1 MRLTV
6 RKYTHK
12 FADLW
17 EQFVQQ
23 SNNGTIFHTR
33 RFLNY
38 HPPGRFLDHSLIFL
52 DGNRTIGLLP
62 AVLLTVDSENTLVS
76 HRGASYGGFVYNENL
91 SISQAFELLEALEK
105 YARENQIQRIEMTL
119 PPVIYHQRP
128 SHYIDFALYKSGY
141 SYKKREIS
149 SVIPVDFDENS
160 ILEQF
165 KPESR
170 TAYRRA
176 RKQGVEISET
186 DDFSEFYKILEKNLE
201 LRHNVRPTHTLEEL
215 IRLKSFFP
223 DRIRQWNARI
233 KGRLAAG
240 VTNFLANDRVLLA
253 FYISHDHS
261 FQKYRPLNLMFYEII
276 HWCITH
282 RIKFLDFGIFTV
294 NEDPN
299 WGLAKFKESF
309 GARGIFR
316 DTFIK
321 RI

>member
-6 RKYTHK
+6 QKYTEE
-12 FADLW
+12 FIDSW
-17 EQFVQQ
+17 EQFVQN

-33 RFLNY
+33 QFLGY
-38 HPPGRFLDHSLIFL
+38 HPPDRFRDHSLIFL
-52 DGNRTIGLLP
+52 DGNRITGLFP
-62 AVLLTVDSENTLVS
+62 AVLLNIDSKNILVS

-91 SISQAFELLEALEK
+91 SISQAFKLLEALDK
-105 YARENQIQRIEMTL
+105 YAADNQIHRIEMTL

-149 SVIPVDFDENS
+149 SVIPIDFNENS

-176 RKQGVEISET
+176 KKQGVEIRQS
-186 DDFSEFYKILEKNLE
+186 DNFSDFYKILEKNLE
-201 LRHNVRPTHTLEEL
+201 LRHNVKPTHTLEEL
-215 IRLKSFFP
+215 IRLKTFFP
-223 DRIRQWNARI
+223 DRIRQWTAHIR
-233 KGRLAAG
+233 GELAAG

-253 FYISHDHS
+253 FYISHDHR

-276 HWCITH
+276 YWCISNQ
-282 RIKFLDFGIFTV
+282 IKFLDFGIFTV

-321 RI
+321 TI

>member
-6 RKYTHK
+6 HKYTHE
-12 FADLW
+12 FADSW

-38 HPPGRFLDHSLIFL
+38 HPPGRFQDHSLVFL
-52 DGNRTIGLLP
+52 DGNRIIGLLP
-62 AVLLTVDSENTLVS
+62 AVLLIPDSKSTLVS

-91 SISQAFELLEALEK
+91 SISQAFKLLEALDK
-105 YARENQIQRIEMTL
+105 YARENQIQCIEMTL

-128 SHYIDFALYKSGY
+128 SHYIDFALYKCGY
-141 SYKKREIS
+141 TYKKRELS
-149 SVIPVDFDENS
+149 SVIPIDFGESS
-160 ILEQF
+160 ILQQF

-176 RKQGVEISET
+176 RKQGVEIMESG
-186 DDFSEFYKILEKNLE
+186 DFSEFYKILEKNLE
-201 LRHNVRPTHTLEEL
+201 LRHNVTPTHTLDEL
-215 IRLKSFFP
+215 NRLKSFFP
-223 DRIRQWNARI
+223 DRIRQWHARI
-233 KGRLAAG
+233 KGELAAG
-240 VTNFLANDRVLLA
+240 VTNFLANDRVVLA
-253 FYISHDHS
+253 FYISHDHR

-276 HWCITH
+276 YWCITH
-282 RIKFLDFGIFTV
+282 GIKFLDFGIFTV